1 MKLRKIYSTTIS
13 ELLKGGLIYAGELDK
28 ENFITL
34 FNHLII
40 LIKKYDFF
48 LDMEKL
54 EKKDNLPMDLNDL
67 SAHEDADIVK
77 IKRNTPQGT
86 LMKLASKNHSAYIQS
101 KYLGF
106 FDDDCQLKIAD
117 NRKYVLVYEDEELVG
132 IIGTVIVDE

>member
-54 EKKDNLPMDLNDL
+54 EKREKLPFDLDDL
-67 SAHEDADIVK
+67 SAYEDADIVK
-77 IKRNTPQGT
+77 IKRNTPQGV
-86 LMKLASKNHSAYIQS
+86 LVQLASKNHSAYIQS
-101 KYLGF
+101 KYLSY
-106 FDDDCQLKIAD
+106 FDTDCQLKIAGSQ
-117 NRKYVLVYEDEELVG
+117 KYVLVYEDKELVG
-132 IIGTVIVDE
+132 IIGAVIVNE